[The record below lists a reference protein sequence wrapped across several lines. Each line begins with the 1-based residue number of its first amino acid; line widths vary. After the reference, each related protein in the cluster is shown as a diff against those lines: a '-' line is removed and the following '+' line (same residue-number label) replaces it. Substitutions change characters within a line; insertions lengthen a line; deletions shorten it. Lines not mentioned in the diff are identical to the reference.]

1 MARRRDVLEFAV
13 LGVLSDAPL
22 HGYELR
28 KRLAAVLGPF
38 RALSYG
44 SLYPALRRMQGK
56 GLIEEVDLTPVAE
69 TTAPPLSAK
78 RARVVYAV
86 TADGKEEFATWANS
100 PGPEAFE
107 DEGFAAHLAFFSR
120 TEARVRLRIL
130 EGRRS
135 RLEERVDTLRDSLA
149 RSRERMDAYTL
160 QLQQHGLDGAE
171 REVRWLNELIQSER
185 NDNDPSSNNTKE
197 K

>member
-1 MARRRDVLEFAV
+1 V
-13 LGVLSDAPL
+13 
-22 HGYELR
+22 
-28 KRLAAVLGPF
+28 
-38 RALSYG
+38 
-44 SLYPALRRMQGK
+44 
-56 GLIEEVDLTPVAE
+56 I
-69 TTAPPLSAK
+69 
-78 RARVVYAV
+78 YAI
-86 TADGKEEFATWANS
+86 TGDGKEEFATWANS
-100 PGPEAFE
+100 PGPEAYE

-120 TEARVRLRIL
+120 TEARARLRIL

-135 RLEERVDTLRDSLA
+135 RLEERVDTLRESLA

-185 NDNDPSSNNTKE
+185 NDNIRE